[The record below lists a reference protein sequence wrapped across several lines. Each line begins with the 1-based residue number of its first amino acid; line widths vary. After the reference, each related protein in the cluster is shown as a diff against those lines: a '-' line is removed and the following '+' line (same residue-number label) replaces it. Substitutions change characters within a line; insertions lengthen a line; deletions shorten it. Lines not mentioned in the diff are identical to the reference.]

1 MALYSNQLSLSS
13 ENLVAK
19 KKPKKRS
26 LLRIIWTIVRIVLLA
41 IVIAVIAQLTWSF
54 IIFSGVFNN
63 ALFKIYSGNGGYFY
77 KFEKEYN
84 RVWKNDRERLERL
97 KVFEE
102 NCRRIEELNEE
113 AVERGKNVTYGI
125 NSMTDMTDQEFK
137 EVSKADWHVSRIYEA
152 MLRNRTEHPS
162 HFDWRPKGVVTPVK
176 AQGKCGSCWAFASV
190 ATTES
195 AYAIAHGV
203 LRSLSE
209 QELLDCNLENFACNG
224 GNVERAFSFIHD
236 TGLVSEG
243 EYPYVAHR
251 QPACLMDEHSKNL
264 TKIESA
270 VFINPDEDSII
281 DWLLNFGPVNV
292 AISVPPDMKPYRSGI
307 YAPTDFDCKYRVVGL
322 HSLLVVGYGITDNG
336 QKYWI
341 VKNSWGDD
349 WGQENGYV
357 NFIRGVNS
365 CGIEDEPIGL
375 LA

>member
-102 NCRRIEELNEE
+102 NCRKIEELNEE

-137 EVSKADWHVSRIYEA
+137 KVSEA
-152 MLRNRTEHPS
+152 K
-162 HFDWRPKGVVTPVK
+162 W
-176 AQGKCGSCWAFASV
+176 
-190 ATTES
+190 
-195 AYAIAHGV
+195 V
-203 LRSLSE
+203 LRSK
-209 QELLDCNLENFACNG
+209 LLLKKQDSLD
-224 GNVERAFSFIHD
+224 FSFMKQRA
-236 TGLVSEG
+236 SETILSLKK
-243 EYPYVAHR
+243 YFMK
-251 QPACLMDEHSKNL
+251 QC
-264 TKIESA
+264 
-270 VFINPDEDSII
+270 FI
-281 DWLLNFGPVNV
+281 
-292 AISVPPDMKPYRSGI
+292 
-307 YAPTDFDCKYRVVGL
+307 VG
-322 HSLLVVGYGITDNG
+322 
-336 QKYWI
+336 
-341 VKNSWGDD
+341 
-349 WGQENGYV
+349 
-357 NFIRGVNS
+357 
-365 CGIEDEPIGL
+365 
-375 LA
+375 